1 MLKTLRAL
9 AVLSVA
15 LVLSPTRG
23 FAAAEK
29 IGYIDVPRIL
39 EEYEGFKEARRDLD
53 RDKKTFEEDYG
64 RRGASLQKMMQELQD
79 GAKMLSEAKKKEKA
93 VEFEKKRKDFMEW
106 QQDQSRRLQER
117 EEGIIKRLEGDVRK
131 VLERIGAD
139 GGYAFVVRRD
149 LLLYVRKDS
158 TDLTDQVLAALRK
171 QLPAAP
177 KGSESKG
184 K

>member
-1 MLKTLRAL
+1 MTRLTLAAL
-9 AVLSVA
+9 FAAA
-15 LVLSPTRG
+15 LVLPAGAR
-23 FAAAEK
+23 AAAEK

-39 EEYEGFKEARRDLD
+39 EEYEGFKEARKDLD
-53 RDKKTFEEDYG
+53 RDKKAFEEDYS
-64 RRGASLQKMMQELQD
+64 RKGATLQKMMQELQD
-79 GAKMLSEAKKKEKA
+79 GAKMLSEAKRKEKA
-93 VEFEKKRKDFMEW
+93 MEFEKRRKEFMEW
-106 QQDQSRRLQER
+106 QQDQSHKMQER

-131 VLERIGAD
+131 VLEKVGAD

-171 QLPAAP
+171 QMPAAP

>member
-1 MLKTLRAL
+1 MKMLRIPAI
-9 AVLSVA
+9 LSVILA
-15 LVLSPTRG
+15 LSASRG
-23 FAAAEK
+23 MAAAEK
-29 IGYIDVPRIL
+29 LGYIDVPRIL
-39 EEYEGFKEARRDLD
+39 EEYEGFKEARKDLD
-53 RDKKTFEEDYG
+53 RDKKTFEDDYG
-64 RRGASLQKMMQELQD
+64 RRGATLQKMMQEIQES
-79 GAKMLSEAKKKEKA
+79 AKMLSEAKKKEKA

-131 VLERIGAD
+131 VLERVGAD

-171 QLPAAP
+171 QMPAAP

>member
-1 MLKTLRAL
+1 MRTFRFL
-9 AVLSVA
+9 ALSV
-15 LVLSPTRG
+15 LVLPV
-23 FAAAEK
+23 FASRVSAADDK

-39 EEYEGFKEARRDLD
+39 EEYEGFKEARKDLD
-53 RDKKTFEEDYG
+53 RDKKAFEEDYN
-64 RRGASLQKMMQELQD
+64 RKGAGLQKMMQEMQE

-93 VEFEKKRKDFMEW
+93 LEFEKKRKDFMEW
-106 QQDQSRRLQER
+106 QQDQSKRLQDR

-131 VLERIGAD
+131 VLERVGAD

-171 QLPAAP
+171 QTPAAAP
-177 KGSESKG
+177 KGSGSGAK
-184 K
+184 